1 MGSFTGIGA
10 NRGGGIFPGGGLGT
24 PEQHPP
30 FAGETH
36 GGPSFGGLALPRCG
50 GAWGRW
56 AGREVGGGA
65 GVGPLGP
72 PPPRRTPS
80 PLAPL

>member
-1 MGSFTGIGA
+1 MSSFTGIGA

-36 GGPSFGGLALPRCG
+36 GGPPFGGLALPRCG
-50 GAWGRW
+50 GALGRW
-56 AGREVGGGA
+56 TGREEVGGGA
-65 GVGPLGP
+65 VGPGP
-72 PPPRRTPS
+72 PFPRLCTPS
-80 PLAPL
+80 PFVPT